1 MERACFD
8 NKARRPDGT
17 AHEASRL
24 VGRWI
29 RRKLLLPSLKLSIAG
44 IAACLL
50 GTCSAPPDLLTQVKK
65 LGELRVVTRNSPN
78 AFFSGPNDEPE
89 GPEYE
94 LVKRFAAD
102 LGVQL
107 RIAPRRK
114 FADIYNLVIEGHADI
129 AAAAL
134 TVPSKPMDGLE
145 FGPVYQ
151 RIREHLIYRRGGF
164 KPRSLA
170 EVGSYHLEVATGSSH
185 ARNLREQRSVVP
197 TLAWVENG
205 NTETL
210 ELLERVA
217 NGEIDF
223 TIADSNEFAQARDAN
238 PDLAVAFDFAGEQ
251 QLAWA
256 LSSRDDS
263 LMNQVRQYFARVAVR
278 GDLGEIM
285 KRYYGRGEKLRFVGA
300 RGVMRHIQGRL
311 PMLRDWFEAAATAVG
326 EDWRLLAAIG
336 YQESKWD
343 PAAAS
348 NNGAVGIMQLTEQSA
363 LHVKVTNRAD
373 PRASIFGGA
382 RYFKQVRA
390 QIPDHVPEPDR
401 TWFALAAYNVGY
413 GHLEDARILTQRA
426 GRDPD
431 SWQDVR
437 DYLPLLSQERWY
449 SQAQNGY
456 ARGWEPVR
464 YVDNVRAY
472 RDLLEWLIPSP
483 TAPAPHFA
491 GN

>member
-1 MERACFD
+1 M
-8 NKARRPDGT
+8 
-17 AHEASRL
+17 
-24 VGRWI
+24 GRWI
-29 RRKLLLPSLKLSIAG
+29 RRRFLSPALKLSMAG
-44 IAACLL
+44 LAAGLL
-50 GTCSAPPDLLTQVKK
+50 ATCSTPPDLLTQIKK

-89 GPEYE
+89 GPEFE
-94 LVKRFAAD
+94 LVQRFAQD

-107 RIAPRRK
+107 RITPRRK
-114 FADIYNLVIEGHADI
+114 FADIYSQVEDGHADI

-134 TVPSKPMDGLE
+134 VVPDQPMRGLVS
-145 FGPVYQ
+145 GPVYQ
-151 RIREHLIYRRGGF
+151 RIREHLIYRRGDF

-170 EVGSYHLEVATGSSH
+170 DVGSHHLEVAAGSSH
-185 ARNLREQRSVVP
+185 ARNLRDQRSRVP
-197 TLAWVENG
+197 NLAWVENG

-217 NGEIDF
+217 AGEIDF

-238 PDLAVAFDFAGEQ
+238 PELDVAFDFAGEQ
-251 QLAWA
+251 QLAWV

-263 LMNQVRQYFARVAVR
+263 LMNEVRQYFARVAVR

-311 PMLRDWFEAAATAVG
+311 PVLREWFEAAAMAVG

-343 PAAAS
+343 PAASSA
-348 NNGAVGIMQLTEQSA
+348 NGAIGIMQLTEDSA
-363 LHVKVTNRAD
+363 SHVKVTKRAD
-373 PRASIFGGA
+373 ARSSIFGGA
-382 RYFKQVRA
+382 RYFKQVKQ

-413 GHLEDARILTQRA
+413 GHLEDARVLTQKS

-437 DYLPLLSQERWY
+437 EFLPLLSQERWY

-472 RDLLEWLIPSP
+472 RDLLEWLIPSA
-483 TAPAPHFA
+483 TAPPPHFA

>member
-1 MERACFD
+1 M
-8 NKARRPDGT
+8 
-17 AHEASRL
+17 
-24 VGRWI
+24 GRWI
-29 RRKLLLPSLKLSIAG
+29 RRKLLLPSLKLSIAAV
-44 IAACLL
+44 AAGLL
-50 GTCSAPPDLLTQVKK
+50 ATCSKPPDLLTQIKK
-65 LGELRVVTRNSPN
+65 LGVLRVVTRNSPN
-78 AFFSGPNDEPE
+78 AFFSGANDEPE

-94 LVKRFAAD
+94 LVRRFAQD
-102 LGVQL
+102 LGVRL
-107 RIAPRRK
+107 ILTPRRK
-114 FADIYNLVIEGHADI
+114 FPDIYAMVYNGHADI

-134 TVPSKPMDGLE
+134 TVPLQPMEDLSY
-145 FGPVYQ
+145 GPVYQ
-151 RIREHLIYRRGGF
+151 RIREHLIFRRGGF

-170 EVGSYHLEVATGSSH
+170 EVGNRHLEVAAGSSH
-185 ARNLREQRSVVP
+185 ARNLHDQRSLLP

-210 ELLERVA
+210 ELLEKVA

-238 PDLAVAFDFAGEQ
+238 PELAVAFDFAGEQ
-251 QLAWA
+251 QLAWG

-263 LMNQVRQYFARVAVR
+263 LMNEVRRYFARVAIR

-285 KRYYGRGEKLRFVGA
+285 KRYYGRGEKLQFVGA

-311 PMLRDWFEAAATAVG
+311 PMLREWFEAAATSVG

-343 PAAAS
+343 PSAAS
-348 NNGAVGIMQLTEQSA
+348 NNGAVGIMQLTEQTA
-363 LHVKVTNRAD
+363 QRVKVANRAD
-373 PRASIFGGA
+373 PRTNIFGGA
-382 RYFKQVRA
+382 LYLKQVRDL
-390 QIPDHVPEPDR
+390 IPDHVPEPDR
-401 TWFALAAYNVGY
+401 TWFALASYNVGY
-413 GHLEDARILTQRA
+413 GHLEDARILTQTL

-437 DYLPLLSQERWY
+437 DSLPMLAQERWY
-449 SQAQNGY
+449 SQAEHGY

-464 YVDNVRAY
+464 YVDNVRGY
-472 RDLLEWLIPSP
+472 RDLLEWLMPSAV
-483 TAPAPHFA
+483 APSPHFA

>member
-1 MERACFD
+1 M
-8 NKARRPDGT
+8 T
-17 AHEASRL
+17 
-24 VGRWI
+24 
-29 RRKLLLPSLKLSIAG
+29 IAVM
-44 IAACLL
+44 AAGLL
-50 GTCSAPPDLLTQVKK
+50 GTCSTPPDLLTQIKK
-65 LGELRVVTRNSPN
+65 LGVLRVVTRNSPN
-78 AFFSGPNDEPE
+78 AFFSGANDEPE

-94 LVKRFAAD
+94 LVHRFAQE

-107 RIAPRRK
+107 RITPRRK
-114 FADIYNLVIEGHADI
+114 FADIYSALILGKADI

-134 TVPSKPMDGLE
+134 TVPQKPMDDLA
-145 FGPVYQ
+145 FGPVFQ
-151 RIREHLIYRRGGF
+151 RIREHLIYRHGSF

-170 EVGSYHLEVATGSSH
+170 EIGNSHLEVAAGSSH
-185 ARNLREQRSVVP
+185 ARNLHDQRGNFP
-197 TLAWVENG
+197 ILAWVENG

-210 ELLERVA
+210 ELLDRVA
-217 NGEIDF
+217 NGDIDY
-223 TIADSNEFAQARDAN
+223 TIADSNEFAQARDAH
-238 PDLAVAFDFAGEQ
+238 PELAVAFDFAGEQ
-251 QLAWA
+251 ELAWA

-263 LMNQVRQYFARVAVR
+263 LMKAVRQYFAQVAIR

-311 PMLRDWFEAAATAVG
+311 PMLKGWFEAAGLSVR

-343 PAAAS
+343 PAAVS
-348 NNGAVGIMQLTEQSA
+348 GNGALGVMQLTEQTA
-363 LHVKVTNRAD
+363 AEAGIVNRTDA
-373 PRASIFGGA
+373 RASIFGGA
-382 RYFKQVRA
+382 HYFKHVRE

-413 GHLEDARILTQRA
+413 GHLEDARVLTQKA

-437 DYLPLLSQERWY
+437 DFLPLLAQERWY
-449 SQAQNGY
+449 TQVTNGY

-472 RDLLEWLIPSP
+472 RDLLEWLMPSM
-483 TAPAPHFA
+483 TAPPPHFA

>member
-1 MERACFD
+1 M
-8 NKARRPDGT
+8 G
-17 AHEASRL
+17 H
-24 VGRWI
+24 WI
-29 RRKLLLPSLKLSIAG
+29 RRKLLLPSLKLSLAG
-44 IAACLL
+44 LAAGLL
-50 GTCSAPPDLLTQVKK
+50 GTCSTPPDLLSQIRT

-78 AFFSGPNDEPE
+78 AFFSGPDDEPE

-94 LVKRFAAD
+94 LVRRFADD

-107 RIAPRRK
+107 RVTLRRQ
-114 FADIYNLVIEGHADI
+114 FPDIYGMLKDGHADI

-134 TVPSKPMDGLE
+134 TVPSTPMRGLD

-170 EVGSYHLEVATGSSH
+170 EVGNYHLEVAAGSSH
-185 ARNLREQRSVVP
+185 ARNLREQRSIVP

-205 NTETL
+205 NTEAL
-210 ELLERVA
+210 DLLQQVA
-217 NGEIDF
+217 DGEIDF
-223 TIADSNEFAQARDAN
+223 TIADSNEFAQARVAN
-238 PDLAVAFDFAGEQ
+238 PGLDVAFDFAGEQ
-251 QLAWA
+251 QFAWA

-263 LMNQVRQYFARVAVR
+263 LLEEVRRYFARVALR

-285 KRYYGRGEKLRFVGA
+285 KRYYGRGENLRFAGA
-300 RGVMRHIQGRL
+300 QSVMRHIQGRL
-311 PMLRDWFEAAATAVG
+311 PVLRAWFEAAAASVG
-326 EDWRLLAAIG
+326 VDWRLLAAIG

-348 NNGAVGIMQLTEQSA
+348 ANGAQGIMQLTEISA
-363 LHVKVTNRAD
+363 QRVKVAKRAD
-373 PRASIFGGA
+373 ARASIFGGA
-382 RYFKQVRA
+382 RDFKHVLE
-390 QIPDHVPEPDR
+390 QIPDHVPQPDR

-413 GHLEDARILTQRA
+413 GHLEDARVLTQQA

-437 DYLPLLSQERWY
+437 EYLPLLAQERWY
-449 SQAQNGY
+449 ANAANGY

-472 RDLLEWLIPSP
+472 RDLLEWLIPSNI
-483 TAPAPHFA
+483 APPPHIA
-491 GN
+491 NN

>member
-1 MERACFD
+1 M
-8 NKARRPDGT
+8 
-17 AHEASRL
+17 
-24 VGRWI
+24 GRWI
-29 RRKLLLPSLKLSIAG
+29 RRKLLLPSLKSALATL
-44 IAACLL
+44 AVCLL
-50 GTCSAPPDLLTQVKK
+50 GTCSTPPDLLTQIRTRGV
-65 LGELRVVTRNSPN
+65 LTVVTRNSPN
-78 AFFSGPNDEPE
+78 AFFSGPDDEPE

-94 LVKRFAAD
+94 LMRRFADD
-102 LGVQL
+102 LGVKLHVIL
-107 RIAPRRK
+107 RRQFPN
-114 FADIYNLVIEGHADI
+114 IYTQVLDGHADL

-134 TVPSKPMDGLE
+134 AVPRMPIHGLS

-170 EVGSYHLEVATGSSH
+170 EIGNHLLEVAAGSSH
-185 ARNLREQRSVVP
+185 ARTLREQRSVVP

-210 ELLERVA
+210 ELLQRVA

-238 PDLAVAFDFAGEQ
+238 PDLDVAFDFPGEQ
-251 QLAWA
+251 QFAWA

-263 LMNQVRQYFARVAVR
+263 LLEEVRHYFARVAVR
-278 GDLGEIM
+278 GDLAEIM
-285 KRYYGRGEKLRFVGA
+285 KRYYGRGESLRFVGA
-300 RGVMRHIQGRL
+300 QNVMRDIQGRL
-311 PMLRDWFEAAATAVG
+311 PVLRNWFEAAATSIGV
-326 EDWRLLAAIG
+326 DWHLLAAIG
-336 YQESKWD
+336 YQESRWD
-343 PAAAS
+343 PQAAS
-348 NNGAVGIMQLTEQSA
+348 ANGAQGIMQLTEGSA
-363 LHVKVTNRAD
+363 AHVNVVKRTDA
-373 PRASIFGGA
+373 RASIFGGA
-382 RYFKQVRA
+382 RYFRRVLD

-413 GHLEDARILTQRA
+413 GHLEDARVLTQQA

-437 DYLPLLSQERWY
+437 EFLPLLEQERWY
-449 SQAQNGY
+449 SRVTNGY

-472 RDLLEWLIPSP
+472 RDLLEWLVPSS
-483 TAPAPHFA
+483 TAPPPPIA